1 MVQGVIMTRRVG
13 AQEFVSQVKESL
25 VGGKLYGQLLNF
37 KRPREKETQGL
48 RVKGVQES
56 KKCWMPRRFA

>member
-13 AQEFVSQVKESL
+13 ARESVSQVKETL

-37 KRPREKETQGL
+37 RGLREKETQGL
-48 RVKGVQES
+48 RGKGVQES
-56 KKCWMPRRFA
+56 KKCWLPGRFA